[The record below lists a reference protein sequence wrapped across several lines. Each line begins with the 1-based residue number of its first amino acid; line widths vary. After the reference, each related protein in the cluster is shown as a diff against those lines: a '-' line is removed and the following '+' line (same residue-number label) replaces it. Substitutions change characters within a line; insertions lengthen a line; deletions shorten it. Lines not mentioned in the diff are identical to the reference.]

1 MLDSLSLWLHE
12 TPLGETLLTML
23 ISMLPVVELRGGL
36 PAGVAMGLPIPVAF
50 AASLVGNMI
59 PVPFIILFVR
69 PLFQWV
75 RIHIPKLEGFISHLE
90 ARAEAKSADVLR
102 YQTWG
107 LLIFVAIPLP
117 GTGAWT
123 GALIAAVLNMRL
135 KRAVPVILLGVL
147 MSQCLRIGLG
157 SITVSIV
164 TASAVLAPVASQ
176 LGASPVLVG
185 LAICC
190 GGIGLGLPNDS
201 GFWNICKMS
210 GLSTKQAFLVYPIPT
225 LISGLVGLAVLLI
238 LNMFAS
244 SLPGLM

>member
-36 PAGVAMGLPIPVAF
+36 PAGVAMGLP
-50 AASLVGNMI
+50 I

-107 LLIFVAIPLP
+107 LLIFVAVPLP

-135 KRAVPVILLGVL
+135 KRAVPVIFLGVVIAG
-147 MSQCLRIGLG
+147 CI
-157 SITVSIV
+157 ITLLTHGVS
-164 TASAVLAPVASQ
+164 
-176 LGASPVLVG
+176 
-185 LAICC
+185 
-190 GGIGLGLPNDS
+190 
-201 GFWNICKMS
+201 M
-210 GLSTKQAFLVYPIPT
+210 
-225 LISGLVGLAVLLI
+225 LI
-238 LNMFAS
+238 
-244 SLPGLM
+244 

>member
-1 MLDSLSLWLHE
+1 MLDSISLWLHE
-12 TPLGETLLTML
+12 TAAGEALLTML

-69 PLFQWV
+69 PLFKWV
-75 RIHIPKLEGFISHLE
+75 RVHIPRLGGFVARLES
-90 ARAEAKSADVLR
+90 RAKEKSVDVSR

-135 KRAVPVILLGVL
+135 KRAVPVIFAGVVIAG
-147 MSQCLRIGLG
+147 CI
-157 SITVSIV
+157 ITVLTYGV
-164 TASAVLAPVASQ
+164 T
-176 LGASPVLVG
+176 
-185 LAICC
+185 
-190 GGIGLGLPNDS
+190 
-201 GFWNICKMS
+201 
-210 GLSTKQAFLVYPIPT
+210 
-225 LISGLVGLAVLLI
+225 I
-238 LNMFAS
+238 LF
-244 SLPGLM
+244 